1 MDKVNF
7 MSKPLPISVN
17 ISTFN
22 EEGNIGY
29 CIDCIVKN
37 NPAEIIV
44 IDAGSTDRTREIA
57 ESKGAKVVTV
67 EKLGLAYQRSQGLLH
82 SQQPFIAMVDA
93 QDKIEPDCLQIL
105 LSELEEHGYH
115 AIQAQTFA
123 RKLNTYWEKAYEF
136 TTTLSINTPGPTNM
150 VGRPCI
156 YEANAIKD
164 VGFDPFFSF
173 GVGCEDVDIS
183 IQFEE
188 KGFKQGM
195 GSGCVHRDHPSD
207 FSTWWKKWIKYGRG
221 DARIIHK
228 YPHKRI
234 AIRRHQLIGYPVE
247 RAWRAIK
254 KGGVLYVPFFLLFGL
269 VRFFS
274 SLSEPKRIEQYLLE
288 RKNEE

>member
-1 MDKVNF
+1 MDKINF
-7 MSKPLPISVN
+7 MIKPLPISVN

-29 CIDCIVKN
+29 CIDCISKN

-44 IDAGSTDRTREIA
+44 IDAGSTDKTREIA
-57 ESKGAKVVTV
+57 ESKGAKVITV

-82 SQQPFIAMVDA
+82 SHQPYIAMVDA
-93 QDKIEPDCLQIL
+93 QDKVEPDCLSIL
-105 LSELEEHGYH
+105 LTELQDEGYH
-115 AIQAQTFA
+115 AIQAQLFG
-123 RKLNTYWEKAYEF
+123 RRLETYWEKAYEF
-136 TTTLSINTPGPTNM
+136 ATTLSINTPGPTNM

-156 YEANAIKD
+156 YESKAIKD

-188 KGFKQGM
+188 KGYLQGT
-195 GSGCVHRDHPSD
+195 GSGKVHRDYNRD
-207 FSTWWKKWIKYGRG
+207 FKTWWKKWIKYGRG

-228 YPHKRI
+228 YPYKRA
-234 AIRRHQLIGYPVE
+234 AIRRHQLIGYPLE
-247 RAWRAIK
+247 RAWRAV
-254 KGGVLYVPFFLLFGL
+254 KGGGVIYVPFFVLFGL

-274 SLSEPKRIEQYLLE
+274 SLTEIKRI
-288 RKNEE
+288 R